1 MFPADLFSLVQTV
14 CTVLTS
20 ERLQLNDATS
30 FFSVHK
36 NILVFKVVLSSD

>member
-20 ERLQLNDATS
+20 ERLQLNGATS